1 MTKQQK
7 QKFQEYKLILI
18 DLINNN
24 KSVKKQ
30 LYKNEDLQKELS
42 TSKLTV
48 GQYVIK
54 KLQEYVNNVPEFFT
68 YETKAKVIYNTF
80 CQDTGRFIISKK
92 TCNAVKKFCLL
103 YKKLM
108 HRITSNFY

>member
-1 MTKQQK
+1 MHRYSIRIDGTKQQK

-48 GQYVIK
+48 GQYVINN
-54 KLQEYVNNVPEFFT
+54 LQEYINNVPEFFT
-68 YETKAKVIYNTF
+68 YETESKVIYNTF
-80 CQDTGRFIISKK
+80 CQDTGIFIIISEI
-92 TCNAVKKFCLL
+92 CNAVKKFCLF
-103 YKKLM
+103 YK
-108 HRITSNFY
+108 